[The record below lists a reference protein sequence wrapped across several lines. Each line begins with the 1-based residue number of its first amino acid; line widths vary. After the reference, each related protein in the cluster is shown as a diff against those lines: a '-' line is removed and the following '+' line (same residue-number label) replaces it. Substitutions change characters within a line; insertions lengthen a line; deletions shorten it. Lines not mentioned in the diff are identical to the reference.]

1 MAVHPV
7 NNLSLKA
14 VGDSSAP
21 RRWRGM
27 FMAAFEDTL
36 NFGQFVIDRN
46 HTVAKWDAGL
56 ERITGIAAAQVV
68 GTRYQWKPFYGT
80 ERPVLADFLLD
91 DDFPGALAHYGKR
104 NVWKLEHTGEWIAI
118 GQCLD
123 RNGTAHAII
132 VRASWNP
139 DRSAVVETVFLLEQI
154 ADWARVTS
162 DRFDGMR
169 VLAEHVPA
177 GVCMFQDFRI
187 IFANQTF
194 CTMFGYSHPEEVI
207 DLPPGSLLV
216 EEQRSQHMRILGS
229 LSKSSSNTAKFQWTG
244 IDKQGRKIWFEGRPV
259 PIEWNGRPAVLS
271 FTMDI
276 TEFKQREELME
287 RESRELQAE
296 YLRLKSSMDYR
307 MRLGNIIGKSQ
318 KMQEV
323 YDSILK
329 AAVSDSGIIIYGETG
344 TGKELVAKAVHGM
357 SRRND
362 SPFVP
367 VNCGAV
373 PEELFESEFF
383 GYRKGAFTGA
393 FADKV
398 GILDKACGGTVFL
411 DEVAELTLNCQ
422 VKLLRALGSGE
433 YTAVGGA
440 DLKKTDI
447 RIVAATNRNLEEQV
461 RKGAFRQ
468 DFFYRIHIIPIHLP
482 PLRERKEDIPFLVE
496 HILNEMN
503 APQRIQSKDL
513 TRLLEHDW
521 PGNVREL
528 RNVLERYVAFG
539 NLDFFQVQR
548 DSCPTPEGAGSFADS
563 GDLLR
568 EKVMEFERQIILHSL
583 RTHEGNKSRVAAA
596 LGLPRKTLFRM
607 MKKLGID

>member
-1 MAVHPV
+1 
-7 NNLSLKA
+7 
-14 VGDSSAP
+14 
-21 RRWRGM
+21 
-27 FMAAFEDTL
+27 MAAFEENVD
-36 NFGQFVIDRN
+36 FGQFVVDRN
-46 HTVAKWDAGL
+46 HTVTEWDEGL
-56 ERITGIAAAQVV
+56 ERITGIPAAHIV
-68 GTRYQWKPFYGT
+68 GTRDQWKPFYGA

-91 DDFPGALAHYGKR
+91 DDFSGASVCYGVR
-104 NVWKLEHTGEWIAI
+104 NVWKLEHTGEWMAI

-123 RNGTAHAII
+123 QTGTAHAIV
-132 VRASWNP
+132 VRASWRT
-139 DRSAVVETVFLLEQI
+139 DRSSVVETVFLLEQI
-154 ADWARVTS
+154 AEWARVSS

-177 GVCMFQDFRI
+177 GVCMFQDLRI
-187 IFANQTF
+187 IFVNQIF
-194 CTMFGYSHPEEVI
+194 CNMFGYSSPEELLS
-207 DLPPGSLLV
+207 LPPGALLV
-216 EEQRSQHMRILGS
+216 EEQRSQHAQILRS
-229 LSKSSSNTAKFQWTG
+229 LSKSNPTSNKFQWTG

-296 YLRLKSSMDYR
+296 YLRLRSSFDYR
-307 MRLGNIIGKSQ
+307 MRLGNIIGKSR

-344 TGKELVAKAVHGM
+344 TGKELVAKAIHAM
-357 SRRND
+357 SRRSD
-362 SPFVP
+362 ALFVP
-367 VNCGAV
+367 INCGAI

-393 FADKV
+393 YADKV
-398 GILDKACGGTVFL
+398 GVLDKACGGTIFL
-411 DEVAELTLNCQ
+411 DEVAELSLNCQ

-433 YTAVGGA
+433 YAAVGGS

-447 RIVAATNRNLEEQV
+447 RIIAATNRNLEEQV

-496 HILNEMN
+496 HILNDLDVQQKM
-503 APQRIQSKDL
+503 QSKDL

-539 NLDFFQVQR
+539 NLDFLQVRR
-548 DSCPTPEGAGSFADS
+548 DAPSAPEGAVSFEAS
-563 GDLLR
+563 GDFLR
-568 EKVMEFERQIILHSL
+568 DKVAEFERQIILHSL
-583 RTHEGNKSRVAAA
+583 RAHEGNKSRVAAA

-607 MKKLGID
+607 MKKLGIE